1 MAIAALQSRLKQNE
15 ASVATTTSTA
25 NLNKDKLSQTF
36 TSMPATEAATLLGSM
51 YSISPDK
58 VITILNTVSDSV
70 RSSILGEMTK
80 KNSAQTAKIVNRL
93 MGGK

>member
-1 MAIAALQSRLKQNE
+1 M
-15 ASVATTTSTA
+15 
-25 NLNKDKLSQTF
+25 
-36 TSMPATEAATLLGSM
+36 LLGSM
-51 YSISPDK
+51 YSLSPDK

-80 KNSAQTAKIVNRL
+80 KDSKQTAKIVNRL

>member
-1 MAIAALQSRLKQNE
+1 
-15 ASVATTTSTA
+15 
-25 NLNKDKLSQTF
+25 
-36 TSMPATEAATLLGSM
+36 MPAADAATLLGSM

-58 VITILNTVSDSV
+58 VITVLNTVSDTV

-80 KNSAQTAKIVNRL
+80 KDSAQTAKIVNRL